1 MTDEEL
7 KELVASL
14 AIAQQ
19 ETDRQLKEKFGE
31 TDRQLKEKFGE
42 TDRQLKELS
51 KNIGGLSNK
60 FGTFTEAMAFPSMSR
75 IMEEQF
81 GMDTFTTRLKRKKAG
96 EHAEVDA
103 IAYTN
108 GKVNELYV
116 IEVKSALDKREV
128 KQVIKTL
135 KRFRE
140 FFPEFAEKTIKGV
153 VAYVDAQESAKDAVL
168 KAGLF
173 LAAIHDGLFSM
184 ETPADFKP
192 QLF

>member
-31 TDRQLKEKFGE
+31 TDH
-42 TDRQLKELS
+42 QLKELS